1 MFHSGF
7 LCHCQG
13 IKEKFKISKENL
25 GDKLVIT
32 FTGDKKNVEILD
44 KKIDAAHTLMEGCC
58 ENTNGK
64 SCC

>member
-1 MFHSGF
+1 MFHPSF

-32 FTGDKKNVEILD
+32 FAGNKSDVATLEKKLE
-44 KKIDAAHTLMEGCC
+44 AAHTLMEGCC
-58 ENTNGK
+58 EDADGK